1 MLGIVAHTFNQAL
14 RLAGLCEASLVYIV
28 PGYPALHCET
38 NVPPLPPHPQSIFI
52 ELIKKKRHYK
62 KFKKINLVNYRACV
76 CVIIFFKCIIIE
88 LIDDRLNPLT
98 S

>member
-52 ELIKKKRHYK
+52 ELIKKKDTIR
-62 KFKKINLVNYRACV
+62 NLR
-76 CVIIFFKCIIIE
+76 K
-88 LIDDRLNPLT
+88 LT
-98 S
+98 

>member
-14 RLAGLCEASLVYIV
+14 RPAGLCEASLVYIV

-38 NVPPLPPHPQSIFI
+38 NIPPLPPHPQSIFI
-52 ELIKKKRHYK
+52 ELIKKDT
-62 KFKKINLVNYRACV
+62 ITNLRKLTWLITMCV
-76 CVIIFFKCIIIE
+76 YVIISFKCIIIE
-88 LIDDRLNPLT
+88 LMGDRLNTLT